1 MLARGSSYNS
11 RRWEARYAVRRLVIS
26 QSIAAIALVA
36 VTIPGIIFA
45 AWQLRVSARASQD
58 SATQVK
64 LSAEAASI
72 AAQQAEIAANAAKAN
87 ALGMIAA
94 AGRDM
99 QWRVL
104 GDKALHPLLLP
115 SASSAG
121 MVDDEKQ
128 QLVRG
133 MLISYYSFVFE
144 FKLLGQI
151 PEATW
156 PAFVADMQ
164 DFFSYAPNRARWD
177 KLKVVMSRED
187 SKICGSRTASAP
199 IVHEV
204 RNMLFCNVDHIEPYY
219 FQKHEKRARAFSEQL
234 NLSMSYFVSWN
245 WEVTGRLGALG
256 RRRLRGSR

>member
-1 MLARGSSYNS
+1 MQSDG
-11 RRWEARYAVRRLVIS
+11 WIIS
-26 QSIAAIALVA
+26 QSIASIALVA

-45 AWQLRVSARASQD
+45 AWQLRVSARATED

-72 AAQQAEIAANAAKAN
+72 AAQQAKIAANAAKAN

-94 AGRDM
+94 AGREM

-164 DFFSYAPNRARWD
+164 DFFSHTLNRARWNQ
-177 KLKVVMSRED
+177 LKVVMSREFQTFSGTD
-187 SKICGSRTASAP
+187 SSTPIRIIC
-199 IVHEV
+199 
-204 RNMLFCNVDHIEPYY
+204 L
-219 FQKHEKRARAFSEQL
+219 L
-234 NLSMSYFVSWN
+234 
-245 WEVTGRLGALG
+245 
-256 RRRLRGSR
+256 